1 MNVKSWSPE
10 EREEFEAACVEAWR
24 SSDRQ
29 GERTEAFID
38 ALRDARQA
46 HRFWAGDVLEEALRT
61 GASSILKNWSKR
73 QRILV
78 TFEGQVVSRPRMV
91 GRRRDDGEGRG
102 YTEQALLDSFTLDE
116 LRSKRTEYLTQIKAY
131 RQNIAVLDELIALCE
146 ATGCATPAEAARS
159 LGTTVDAW
167 LKQAAA

>member
-1 MNVKSWSPE
+1 MNVKNWSPE
-10 EREEFEAACVEAWR
+10 EREEFEAACIEAWG
-24 SSDRQ
+24 SSVRQ

-46 HRFWAGDVLEEALRT
+46 QRFWASDVLEEALRT

-73 QRILV
+73 QRIV
-78 TFEGQVVSRPRMV
+78 ITFEGEVVSRPRMI

-116 LRSKRTEYLTQIKAY
+116 LRSKRTEYLAQIKAY
-131 RQNIAVLDELIALCE
+131 RQNIAVIDQLIALCE
-146 ATGCATPAEAARS
+146 ATGCDTPADAARA
-159 LGTTVDAW
+159 LGVSVDDW
-167 LKQAAA
+167 IGRAA